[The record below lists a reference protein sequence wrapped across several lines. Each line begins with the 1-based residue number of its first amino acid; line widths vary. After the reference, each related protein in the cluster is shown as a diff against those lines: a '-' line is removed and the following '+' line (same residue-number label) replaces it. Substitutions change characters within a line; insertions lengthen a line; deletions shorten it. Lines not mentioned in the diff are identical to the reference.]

1 MAPRDDEA
9 VTVCD
14 RMEVEEDERKRT
26 FGDHMGGGAPLGDFA
41 EGAGDSHLPIIGRPA
56 PSGRE
61 MRELASQLAWI
72 SPAPNNR
79 LRRLGAERRADAFS
93 GTCFL
98 ASVRHM
104 CGDEQSVSVCVQGDS
119 ILGQECL
126 RSMMWPWS
134 VERLG
139 LPCVGLAWGGP
150 GETFKVQGAY
160 ASEPHRYEDLNFQE
174 VGLVAEDFGRGRP
187 AWPDRCFSLTLFP
200 EYSPDVGWLRLRV
213 VEVEGSQEFQAQ
225 VTLRPRSEAGGC
237 QAGLDWWERQLE
249 GLSAKMQEWAQPD
262 RR

>member
-1 MAPRDDEA
+1 MG
-9 VTVCD
+9 
-14 RMEVEEDERKRT
+14 MSKRVWV
-26 FGDHMGGGAPLGDFA
+26 
-41 EGAGDSHLPIIGRPA
+41 SHHHDV
-56 PSGRE
+56 
-61 MRELASQLAWI
+61 LARVVARIRSAT
-72 SPAPNNR
+72 NDR

-237 QAGLDWWERQLE
+237 QADLDWWERQLE

>member
-1 MAPRDDEA
+1 
-9 VTVCD
+9 
-14 RMEVEEDERKRT
+14 
-26 FGDHMGGGAPLGDFA
+26 
-41 EGAGDSHLPIIGRPA
+41 
-56 PSGRE
+56 
-61 MRELASQLAWI
+61 
-72 SPAPNNR
+72 
-79 LRRLGAERRADAFS
+79 
-93 GTCFL
+93 
-98 ASVRHM
+98 M
-104 CGDEQSVSVCVQGDS
+104 CRGDS

-200 EYSPDVGWLRLRV
+200 EYSPDVGCSACGWWRWKGPRSSRLRSRCV
-213 VEVEGSQEFQAQ
+213 RV
-225 VTLRPRSEAGGC
+225 RRRGGC
-237 QAGLDWWERQLE
+237 QADLDWWERQLE